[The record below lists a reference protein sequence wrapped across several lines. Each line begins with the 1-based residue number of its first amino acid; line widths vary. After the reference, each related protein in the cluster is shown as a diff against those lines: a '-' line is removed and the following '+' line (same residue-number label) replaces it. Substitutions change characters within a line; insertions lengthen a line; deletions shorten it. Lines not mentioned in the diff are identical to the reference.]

1 MIRTTIRR
9 QPLAVYLPRLAINP
23 VRGYGIKM
31 TDGTEIDESSI
42 DALTASEYDEESNT
56 YLEMIYD
63 HLETLAEE
71 RAEIEADLNLGVLQ
85 FDLPPN
91 GLYFIHKQPL
101 NKQIWLL
108 SPITG
113 PKRYDSI
120 NGKWTTLRDG
130 TTLTELLEDEFGKAL
145 GVEFKFESSD
155 H

>member
-1 MIRTTIRR
+1 
-9 QPLAVYLPRLAINP
+9 
-23 VRGYGIKM
+23 M
-31 TDGTEIDESSI
+31 TDGTEIDETSI
-42 DALTASEYDEESNT
+42 DSLSANEYDEESNN

-71 RAEIEADLNLGVLQ
+71 RGEIEADLNLGVLQ
-85 FDLPPN
+85 FDFPPN

-145 GVEFKFESSD
+145 GVEFKFDSSE